1 LCKVGKPVLGIEVF
15 KWEVSLTKPIISTN
29 KPNIV
34 KKYTMSMLE
43 IGNNIRRIREIKNYT
58 QEAVADM
65 VGMSVSAYGDI
76 ERGKSDVNFG
86 RLSEIAAALE
96 VKPEEIVTFA
106 STVYNNHVTN
116 HDNGFN
122 MNNGTVNTTPENMVV
137 MERGIFEKMM
147 KDKDEEIAFLREQLR
162 KG

>member
-1 LCKVGKPVLGIEVF
+1 
-15 KWEVSLTKPIISTN
+15 
-29 KPNIV
+29 
-34 KKYTMSMLE
+34 MLE

-76 ERGKSDVNFG
+76 ERGKSDVNFT
-86 RLSEIAAALE
+86 RLGEIAAALE
-96 VKPEEIVTFA
+96 VKPEEIVNFSSVT
-106 STVYNNHVTN
+106 YNNTINDGENTVHNQNTIN
-116 HDNGFN
+116 N
-122 MNNGTVNTTPENMVV
+122 MIPENM
-137 MERGIFEKMM
+137 MLLERAVFDKMM

>member
-1 LCKVGKPVLGIEVF
+1 
-15 KWEVSLTKPIISTN
+15 
-29 KPNIV
+29 
-34 KKYTMSMLE
+34 MSMLE

-58 QEAVADM
+58 QEAVADK

-76 ERGKSDVNFG
+76 ERGKSDVNFT
-86 RLSEIAAALE
+86 RLGEIAAALE
-96 VKPEEIVTFA
+96 VKPEEIVTFG
-106 STVYNNHVTN
+106 SVTYNNTVEKGIVGN
-116 HDNGFN
+116 H
-122 MNNGTVNTTPENMVV
+122 GTVNNSPDNVII

>member
-1 LCKVGKPVLGIEVF
+1 
-15 KWEVSLTKPIISTN
+15 
-29 KPNIV
+29 
-34 KKYTMSMLE
+34 MLE

-58 QEAVADM
+58 QEAVADK

-96 VKPEEIVTFA
+96 VKPEEIVNF
-106 STVYNNHVTN
+106 SSNVYNTTNNN
-116 HDNGFN
+116 HDGSVVNGGGSGPSTYNITIDKAVFD
-122 MNNGTVNTTPENMVV
+122 
-137 MERGIFEKMM
+137 KMM

>member
-1 LCKVGKPVLGIEVF
+1 
-15 KWEVSLTKPIISTN
+15 
-29 KPNIV
+29 
-34 KKYTMSMLE
+34 MSMLE

-76 ERGKSDVNFG
+76 ERGKSDVNFT
-86 RLSEIAAALE
+86 RLGEIAAALE
-96 VKPEEIVTFA
+96 VKPEEIVNFS
-106 STVYNNHVTN
+106 STVYNNTFNDYGLGVN
-116 HDNGFN
+116 HGTI
-122 MNNGTVNTTPENMVV
+122 NNAPENMVI
-137 MERGIFEKMM
+137 MERGIFDKMM